1 LATTIKA
8 RIKDLRLRSAE
19 ILAAADRGETVEI
32 TYHGRA
38 RAVLTGVGTS
48 RQARGPGRNPAFGL
62 WRDRDENVA
71 EQVREW
77 RRGRRFDAG

>member
-1 LATTIKA
+1 MKA
-8 RIKDLRLRSAE
+8 SIRDLRLRSAE

-38 RAVLTGVGTS
+38 RAVLTGVDTS
-48 RQARGPGRNPAFGL
+48 RQARRSGRNPAFGL
-62 WRDRDENVA
+62 WRDRGENVA
-71 EQVREW
+71 EQVRQW